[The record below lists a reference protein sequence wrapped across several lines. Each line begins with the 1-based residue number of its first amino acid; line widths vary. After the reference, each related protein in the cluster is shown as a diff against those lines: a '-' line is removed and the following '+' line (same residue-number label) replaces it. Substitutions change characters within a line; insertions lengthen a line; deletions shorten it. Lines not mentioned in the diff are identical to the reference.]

1 MCRTN
6 SQPSAP
12 DADDVITADERIQ
25 KLRQRIRTIRN
36 LKSRGRPKA
45 VSPPSPKAV
54 SPPSP
59 KAVSPPSPKAV
70 SPPSQTRKRLAK
82 CFIEAVSNFY
92 KEM

>member
-36 LKSRGRPKA
+36 LKSHGRTPVA
-45 VSPPSPKAV
+45 PRSN
-54 SPPSP
+54 
-59 KAVSPPSPKAV
+59 
-70 SPPSQTRKRLAK
+70 TKRLAA
-82 CFIEAVSNFY
+82 CFITAVSNFY
-92 KEM
+92 KER

>member
-45 VSPPSPKAV
+45 VSPPS
-54 SPPSP
+54 
-59 KAVSPPSPKAV
+59 
-70 SPPSQTRKRLAK
+70 QTRKRLAK

-92 KEM
+92 KER

>member
-54 SPPSP
+54 SPPS
-59 KAVSPPSPKAV
+59 
-70 SPPSQTRKRLAK
+70 QTRKRLAK

>member
-59 KAVSPPSPKAV
+59 KAVSPPS
-70 SPPSQTRKRLAK
+70 QTRKRLAK